1 MISGLDPAKEQFL
14 ASLTD
19 LQSRV
24 SNAEQQLTTGLRV
37 NQASDAPQALGD
49 IFQTRADLGQQNQF
63 IQNLTSVQA
72 QTQAADSS
80 IQSTIQLMQQ
90 AISLGTEGASSTTNA
105 SQDQQ
110 LAAQVQGIQ
119 AQIVTLSRTQM
130 AGVYIFSG
138 DQPGSPAYQ
147 VNTSS
152 PTGVDRLI
160 TTQATQQ
167 IQDPTGVK
175 FQAAMTAQDLFD
187 KRDSSDNP
195 TPQNVFAGLNGLTLA
210 LQSGDSNSVSTAL
223 GSLQTAYAY
232 LNQQLGFY
240 GAVENRITT
249 SLDLANKFQL
259 QDQTKLSSLQDADI
273 PAETLALTQATTGL
287 NAAMAA
293 EAQRPRTTLFDF
305 LPIG

>member
-72 QTQAADSS
+72 QAQAADSS

-175 FQAAMTAQDLFD
+175 FQSAMTAQDLFD